1 MNQQR
6 KNAVYIY
13 LNPFTNSVITLI
25 PKTIIEKMY
34 VRVLTSS
41 FSFRVKNAST
51 ITTRSQMLI
60 VADNVRRNLSMFTPL
75 VYRE

>member
-1 MNQQR
+1 MKSAK

-13 LNPFTNSVITLI
+13 LNLFTSNVVTLI

-41 FSFRVKNAST
+41 FSFRVKNASM
-51 ITTRSQMLI
+51 ITTRSPMLI
-60 VADNVRRNLSMFTPL
+60 VAANVRRNLSMFTPL